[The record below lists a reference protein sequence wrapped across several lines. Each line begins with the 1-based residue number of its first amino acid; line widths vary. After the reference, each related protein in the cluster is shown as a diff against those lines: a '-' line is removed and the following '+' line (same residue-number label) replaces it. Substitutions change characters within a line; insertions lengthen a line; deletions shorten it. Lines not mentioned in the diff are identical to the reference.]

1 MNSFLPREEDLRNNE
16 GRSWNEFSKNL
27 SNYGV
32 GMTEMPAESARMI
45 ADLVTMAQSKM
56 GSLSPEQAQEQ
67 FIINQQQAEQL
78 KPMQHIAPEYNSWL
92 ANQENAD
99 TMRSLGNVAGG
110 AIGGALFKEP
120 IKSLG
125 GVILKKQPINP
136 SIVQQLSNWLRR
148 HPVAVGAGLGASRQA
163 FGETVTEP
171 NMEEAKD
178 SIR

>member
-1 MNSFLPREEDLRNNE
+1 MNSFLPREEDLRNNG

-32 GMTEMPAESARMI
+32 GMTEMPAETARMI
-45 ADLVTMAQSKM
+45 GDLVTMAQSKM

-125 GVILKKQPINP
+125 VSLKKQAYTP

-148 HPVAVGAGLGASRQA
+148 HPVAVGALLGGSRQA